1 MKASEL
7 IYRLAKGIEANG
19 DCEVTMAIHLK
30 DTLESVAEAKVNCL
44 DINDLVGAKHFEI
57 YGEEQ

>member
-7 IYRLAKGIEANG
+7 IYRLAKGIEAHG
-19 DCEVTMAIHLK
+19 DQETKL
-30 DTLESVAEAKVNCL
+30 TLDDGKGNLYEFVDIKCL
-44 DINDLVGAKHFEI
+44 DLHKDKFEI

>member
-7 IYRLAKGIEANG
+7 IYRLAKGIEAHG
-19 DCEVTMAIHLK
+19 DQETK
-30 DTLESVAEAKVNCL
+30 FTLEDSMGITHEYIDIKYL
-44 DINDLVGAKHFEI
+44 DLHDDKFEI